1 VIAPHELAAKARLDG
16 TTIPPHH
23 EEHALAPHIAP
34 AASCLLALLF
44 ATPTFAA
51 APPET
56 PVDAAADA
64 RPSILDRQP
73 MPRVYSAGQPNA
85 DDWASIAA
93 HGVTTV
99 IDLRPDA
106 ERPGRDEAAEVQAA
120 GLAYRHIPIAGPL
133 DLTPDAA
140 RTLWQ
145 AIHAAPGKVLVHC
158 ASGNRAGALLAI
170 AAAGEGGM
178 APARA
183 LELGR
188 GAGMTS
194 TEPRARAVLG
204 LPAGDP

>member
-1 VIAPHELAAKARLDG
+1 MPAR
-16 TTIPPHH
+16 H

-44 ATPTFAA
+44 ATPTLAA

-56 PVDAAADA
+56 PVDPAADT

-73 MPRVYSAGQPNA
+73 LPRVYSAGQPNA
-85 DDWASIAA
+85 DDWADIAA

-120 GLAYRHIPIAGPL
+120 GLAYRHIAIAGPQ
-133 DLTPDAA
+133 DLTPEAA

-145 AIHAAPGKVLVHC
+145 AIDASPGKVLVHC

-170 AAAGEGGM
+170 AAAREGHM
-178 APARA
+178 SPERA

-188 GAGMTS
+188 EGGMTS
-194 TEPRARAVLG
+194 TEPRVREVLE
-204 LPAGDP
+204 LPALSADP